1 MFSHW
6 SPHDPGKPLVNHP
19 LLPAQNTGHLCKV
32 PNFQNPDL
40 FSIHIPRLAN
50 KQLNQRNYYVLFNAS
65 WRILFLPTFYFYN
78 VICINRHDV
87 CIINIKELWKSYLD
101 IYLFSIGMMSIMSD
115 CWWTHFS
122 GDNIRAGLVNLSPP
136 MTGGRMIG
144 GCRWKSRKLK
154 TLAGIKFRLIVTDA
168 VYSHP
173 VTVLQVANVKSSTN
187 SDLNWKCLMPCVK
200 WPLHWKGK

>member
-50 KQLNQRNYYVLFNAS
+50 KQLNLLCYVLFNAS
-65 WRILFLPTFYFYN
+65 WRILFLPTFDFYN

-101 IYLFSIGMMSIMSD
+101 RYLFAIGMMSIMSD
-115 CWWTHFS
+115 CWWTHFPGWQYQS
-122 GDNIRAGLVNLSPP
+122 RLGQLEPP
-136 MTGGRMIG
+136 ND
-144 GCRWKSRKLK
+144 RWKNDR
-154 TLAGIKFRLIVTDA
+154 RM
-168 VYSHP
+168 
-173 VTVLQVANVKSSTN
+173 QVEVA
-187 SDLNWKCLMPCVK
+187 
-200 WPLHWKGK
+200 

>member
-1 MFSHW
+1 
-6 SPHDPGKPLVNHP
+6 
-19 LLPAQNTGHLCKV
+19 
-32 PNFQNPDL
+32 
-40 FSIHIPRLAN
+40 
-50 KQLNQRNYYVLFNAS
+50 
-65 WRILFLPTFYFYN
+65 
-78 VICINRHDV
+78 
-87 CIINIKELWKSYLD
+87 
-101 IYLFSIGMMSIMSD
+101 
-115 CWWTHFS
+115 
-122 GDNIRAGLVNLSPP
+122 
-136 MTGGRMIG
+136 MIG

>member
-65 WRILFLPTFYFYN
+65 WRLLFLPTFYFYN

-101 IYLFSIGMMSIMSD
+101 IYLFAIGMMSIMSD
-115 CWWTHFS
+115 CWWTHFPGWQYQS
-122 GDNIRAGLVNLSPP
+122 RLGQLESPND
-136 MTGGRMIG
+136 
-144 GCRWKSRKLK
+144 RWKNDR
-154 TLAGIKFRLIVTDA
+154 RM
-168 VYSHP
+168 
-173 VTVLQVANVKSSTN
+173 QVEVA
-187 SDLNWKCLMPCVK
+187 
-200 WPLHWKGK
+200 